1 MHTLFAH
8 SFNHTYIYKYLAQ
21 EEHLHHGEH
30 HGGGGGGQDPG
41 LELGHV
47 IKFMVMEFDSHGHGV
62 RSSWPLTMA
71 LKTETA
77 GNLEGHRDR
86 DQKLFLVFN
95 GMQNELEKDR
105 FATLHSFLLILTH
118 THTQKLG

>member
-1 MHTLFAH
+1 MGVHR
-8 SFNHTYIYKYLAQ
+8 
-21 EEHLHHGEH
+21 
-30 HGGGGGGQDPG
+30 GGGVLPEGHRGGGGQDPG

-71 LKTETA
+71 LKTETG
-77 GNLEGHRDR
+77 GNLEGHRDL

-118 THTQKLG
+118 THIHTHPYTEIRIE